1 MNDRTLAVKPFWDVL
16 DQAGDF
22 ISSAKKL
29 IAAALWLL
37 EGARWYIRKPSL
49 RRRPRKHAVRAHI
62 TFGAPTATALVEPS
76 LREFTGPIN

>member
-1 MNDRTLAVKPFWDVL
+1 MNDRTFAVKPFWDVL
-16 DQAGDF
+16 DQAGDS
-22 ISSAKKL
+22 ISSAKNH
-29 IAAALWLL
+29 IVTALCLL
-37 EGARWYIRKPSL
+37 KGARWCIRKLFL